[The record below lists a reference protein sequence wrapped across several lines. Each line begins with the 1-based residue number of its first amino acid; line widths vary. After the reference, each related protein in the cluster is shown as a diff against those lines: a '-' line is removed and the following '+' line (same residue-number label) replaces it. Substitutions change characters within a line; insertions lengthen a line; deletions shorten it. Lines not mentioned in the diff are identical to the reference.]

1 MTTAPST
8 PPPATRDG
16 GSAPVA
22 CPQTGFGL
30 IEVRGSDAAGFLHG
44 QLSSDV
50 QSLEPGRAQYSSYNS
65 PKGRM
70 LANLIVLRPPA
81 ALGEDRFLLF
91 LSGDLVETIRRRLSM
106 FVLRARVTLRD
117 ATGDYAI
124 CGLAGPGLAEAAR
137 AAFGVVPGVFE
148 ALALP
153 SGAMLVAVPDG
164 RLLAVCPQ
172 SEAAS
177 LQAGILRHARL
188 ADTQAWRRHDIDA
201 GVPWIVA
208 ATSDL
213 FVAQAANWEILG
225 GVNFQKGC
233 YPGQEIVART
243 QYLGRLKE
251 RLFAFHAAAPDA
263 APGSK
268 LHSSAFGDQACG
280 VVVSAAPDA
289 LGGCALLAVVQVAA
303 VDAADLRLDDGAR
316 TPLTLQPLPYT
327 VPAANTQRS
336 RTTTGA

>member
-1 MTTAPST
+1 MTTAPSP

-16 GSAPVA
+16 GSAPIA

-30 IEVRGSDAAGFLHG
+30 IEIRGSDAAGFLHG

-81 ALGEDRFLLF
+81 ALGEDRFLLL

-106 FVLRARVTLRD
+106 FVLRAKVTLRD

-124 CGLAGPGLAEAAR
+124 CGLAGPGLREAAR

-148 ALALP
+148 ALALAR
-153 SGAMLVAVPDG
+153 GAMLVAVPDG
-164 RLLAVCPQ
+164 RLLAVCPR

-188 ADTQAWRRHDIDA
+188 ADTHAWRRHDIDA

-251 RLFAFHAAAPDA
+251 RLFAFHAAVPDA

-268 LHSSAFGDQACG
+268 LRSSAFGDQACG
-280 VVVSAAPDA
+280 TVVSAAPDA

-303 VDAADLRLDDGAR
+303 VDAADLRLDDDAR
-316 TPLTLQPLPYT
+316 TPLTLQPLPYA
-327 VPAANTQRS
+327 VPAADTPRS